1 MQALL
6 AERPQGEKVSHL
18 PIDDHNLHIDKPV
31 TNLPFSAPREVPLQ
45 PDPAVQPL
53 SPWGTLIVA
62 MYARRGIPMGGCN
75 QVI

>member
-6 AERPQGEKVSHL
+6 AEKPQGEKVSHL

-45 PDPAVQPL
+45 PDPAVQP
-53 SPWGTLIVA
+53 STPW
-62 MYARRGIPMGGCN
+62 
-75 QVI
+75 